1 MKTKAQ
7 PHTALFA
14 LMAFFFVALIGNQA
28 VAQEAAG
35 SDQLASPELIVGSWA
50 TQPTFSLQS
59 VDGYIVAE
67 MDDTEYDGEMI
78 MVFTA
83 VRTGTVSAGEQSL
96 PFTWSMPESSRLYI
110 EFDSYN
116 STSLLVVINPELLIM
131 IEEQGSSAYGAIL
144 RRIE

>member
-1 MKTKAQ
+1 MKIKAK
-7 PHTALFA
+7 PNKALLA
-14 LMAFFFVALIGNQA
+14 LMIFFFVALVGTQA

-35 SDQLASPELIVGSWA
+35 SDQVASPELIVGSWA

-59 VDGYIVAE
+59 VDGDIVAE
-67 MDDTEYDGEMI
+67 MDDTDYGGEMI

-83 VRTGTVSAGEQSL
+83 ERTGTVSAGEQSL

-110 EFDSYN
+110 EFDSHDT
-116 STSLLVVINPELLIM
+116 TSLLVVVNPELLIM